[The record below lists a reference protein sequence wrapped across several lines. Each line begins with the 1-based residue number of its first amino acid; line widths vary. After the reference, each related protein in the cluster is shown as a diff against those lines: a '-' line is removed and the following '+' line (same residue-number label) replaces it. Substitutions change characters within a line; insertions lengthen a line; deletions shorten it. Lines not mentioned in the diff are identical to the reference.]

1 MNYQSLSAKVDTYN
15 GFGIL
20 RQEADQ
26 ALENSDSEKIHI
38 VYSNAVKL
46 LKTMLGTSKEI
57 GLGDG
62 GGELRRKIGS
72 KIDSVQNVIDYIE
85 ENAEKKNI
93 ELPKR
98 ETILP

>member
-1 MNYQSLSAKVDTYN
+1 MNYQTLSTKVDTYN
-15 GFGIL
+15 GFSNL

-26 ALENSDSEKIHI
+26 ALENNDNEKIHI

-85 ENAEKKNI
+85 GKAGEKKI
-93 ELPKR
+93 ELPNR